1 MKSWQFLLFFGI
13 VFGIYF
19 IVNYYIFIRGLQAI
33 RFTGISKSL
42 YTTIYLLVAAAYV
55 AGRIIERFAAG
66 RLADTLTWLGSFWL
80 AFMVYFLLFVILID
94 LLRLVNYFLPFIP
107 AFLTG
112 NPLKT
117 NFILGCVALVSVSA
131 TVIAGRI
138 NATHPVVREINIK
151 FPKSIQNDQNV
162 TIALASDIH
171 LGAVVGQTHLR
182 KLVRMINAIQPDLI
196 LFAGDVIDEDP
207 GSLIKRDLGKCLKEL
222 QAPLGVYAITGN
234 HEYIG
239 GIVKAVQYLE
249 KYHITVLRDS
259 AVTLPNGLV
268 IIGREDLDSRRFDG
282 FRRKSISELMEN
294 VHPENPT
301 ILLDHQP
308 ATITDAVENG
318 IDIQLSGHTH
328 HGQLWPF
335 NYITSKIYRVS
346 HGYAKFRNTHV
357 YVSCGFGTWGPPIRT
372 GSRPEL
378 VKIVISGE

>member
-1 MKSWQFLLFFGI
+1 MKIHQFLIFFGI

-19 IVNYYIFIRGLQAI
+19 IVNYYIYIRGLQAF
-33 RFTGISKSL
+33 RFTPTSKTV
-42 YTTIYLLVAAAYV
+42 YTIIYLLLAAAYI
-55 AGRIIERFAAG
+55 AGQIIERFAIS
-66 RLADTLTWLGSFWL
+66 RTADFLTWLGSYWL
-80 AFMVYFLLFVILID
+80 AFMVYFLLLIILID
-94 LLRLVNYFLPFIP
+94 LLRAMNHFLPFFP
-107 AFLTG
+107 AFLTR

-117 NFILGCVALVSVSA
+117 NFTIGCMAVIGISLIVA
-131 TVIAGRI
+131 AGRI
-138 NATHPVVREINIK
+138 NATHPVVRELSIKLPKNIR
-151 FPKSIQNDQNV
+151 NHQNV
-162 TIALASDIH
+162 TIALASDLH
-171 LGAVVGQTHLR
+171 LGAVVGQGHLR

-196 LFAGDVIDEDP
+196 LLAGDVIDEEP
-207 GSLIKRDLGKCLKEL
+207 GSLIKRDLGNCLEEL
-222 QAPLGVYAITGN
+222 QAPLGVYAVTGN

-239 GIVKAVQYLE
+239 GVTKAVRYLE
-249 KYHITVLRDS
+249 KHHITVLRDS

-268 IIGREDLDSRRFDG
+268 IIGREDLDSKRFDG
-282 FRRKSISELMEN
+282 FRRKSIPELMEN
-294 VHPENPT
+294 VHPANPT

-308 ATITDAVENG
+308 ATINEAVENG

-378 VKIVISGE
+378 VKIVVSGR

>member
-66 RLADTLTWLGSFWL
+66 RFADTLTWLGSFWL
-80 AFMVYFLLFVILID
+80 AFMVYFFLIILVIDIIRLI
-94 LLRLVNYFLPFIP
+94 NHFLPFLP
-107 AFLTG
+107 AIIQT
-112 NPLKT
+112 NPERTKA
-117 NFILGCVALVSVSA
+117 ILGITTITFGLII
-131 TVIAGRI
+131 VIAGRI
-138 NATHPVVREINIK
+138 NALHPRV
-151 FPKSIQNDQNV
+151 KSIDISLDKSTSDRQPI
-162 TIALASDIH
+162 TIAMASDIH
-171 LGAVVGQTHLR
+171 LGAVVGQKHLR
-182 KLVRMINAIQPDLI
+182 KMIRMINAVNPDLI

-222 QAPLGVYAITGN
+222 RAPLGVYAITGN

-239 GIVKAVQYLE
+239 GIVEAVQYLE

-259 AVTLPNGLV
+259 VVTLKNGLT
-268 IIGREDLDSRRFDG
+268 IIGREDIDSRRFNG
-282 FRRKSISELMEN
+282 IHRKSISELIKDID
-294 VHPENPT
+294 PFLPL

-308 ATITDAVENG
+308 SNLNDA
-318 IDIQLSGHTH
+318 IDNNIDLQLSGHTH

-372 GSRPEL
+372 SSRPEL
-378 VKIVISGE
+378 VKIVISSE